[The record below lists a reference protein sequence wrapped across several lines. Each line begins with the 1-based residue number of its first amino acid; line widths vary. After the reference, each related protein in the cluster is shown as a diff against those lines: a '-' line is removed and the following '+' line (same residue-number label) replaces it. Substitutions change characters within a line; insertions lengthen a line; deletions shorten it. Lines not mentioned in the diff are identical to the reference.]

1 MAEQQASAS
10 TDPDGTDALATVHK
24 LKLRPPTY
32 DGNYSTFDEWKYKFT
47 AYMGIQDPI
56 YPTLM
61 EKAEQ
66 ATATLSESDL
76 SAAAN
81 TTQEGEHWIQLAS
94 NLKYIL
100 ITITTASA
108 ATVVRQHHLSMGL
121 EVYRQLCRRFSTPLG
136 TRSIGY
142 LTKLLKP
149 TFDHNNF
156 EESFSNWEFELQ
168 RYEADN
174 TTRLP
179 DQVKIAVL
187 MNETRGPLQ
196 QHLHLNAGTSPT
208 YAEIRATI
216 MEYYR
221 TTMAF
226 TRLQQQS
233 SAVSSNLGGGTAPMD
248 IGATYKGKGKGKGK
262 HKGKGKGNNKG
273 KGKGYG
279 NKGYGMNNNKGK
291 GKGKQQ
297 WQPVQ
302 QAKGDKGKGKNKGQ
316 QKGKGKNPMSGCYI
330 CGQPGHM
337 ARDCRTTVYNVSET
351 PQEQTQDGTGQWY
364 DQQNGYDPYWYS
376 NDISYANNPNY
387 IQQPQQA
394 LPPPQ
399 QLQQNGQESSISTL
413 HYVNTMTSADKSMTT
428 AFINEAN
435 RHTEAEVMIDSGA
448 ATHVCPPWFAQNSP
462 LYTLQQGQAGAEL
475 ENSNR

>member
-1 MAEQQASAS
+1 MAEQAAAS
-10 TDPDGTDALATVHK
+10 TDPDGTDALTTVHK

-32 DGNYSTFDEWKYKFT
+32 DGSYATFDEWKYKFT
-47 AYMGIQDPI
+47 AYMGTQDPI
-56 YPTLM
+56 YPTQM

-81 TTQEGEHWIQLAS
+81 TTQEGDHWIQLSS
-94 NLKYIL
+94 NPKYIL

-108 ATVVRQHHLSMGL
+108 ATVVRQHHLAMGL
-121 EVYRQLCRRFSTPLG
+121 EVYRQLCLRFSTPLG

-156 EESFSNWEFELQ
+156 EESFSNWEFGLQ

-187 MNETRGPLQ
+187 LNETRGPLQ
-196 QHLHLNAGTSPT
+196 QHLHLHAGTSPT

-226 TRLQQQS
+226 TRLQQHS

-248 IGATYKGKGKGKGK
+248 IGATYKGKGKGK
-262 HKGKGKGNNKG
+262 HKGKGKGKNNR

-279 NKGYGMNNNKGK
+279 YKGYGMNSKGK

-330 CGQPGHM
+330 CGQPGHT
-337 ARDCRTTVYNVSET
+337 ARDCGTRVYNVSET
-351 PQEQTQDGTGQWY
+351 PQEQTRDGTGQWY
-364 DQQNGYDPYWYS
+364 DEQNGYDPYWYS
-376 NDISYANNPNY
+376 NDITSYVNNQNY
-387 IQQPQQA
+387 TQQQQQQQA

-399 QLQQNGQESSISTL
+399 QPQQNGQESSISTL
-413 HYVNTMTSADKSMTT
+413 HFVTAVTPADRSMTT

-435 RHTEAEVMIDSGA
+435 SHTEAEIMIDSGGSN
-448 ATHVCPPWFAQNSP
+448 TCLSTMVCAKLTPIHPS
-462 LYTLQQGQAGAEL
+462 TRTRAEF